1 MKYKEFEKIIKTH
14 KYGMGM
20 IHELYE
26 LGFDMMEGEFKL
38 SSVIDDQFY
47 NTLNLFYNEEGVEW
61 INWFI
66 YESDYGKKDFTKM
79 PIFEKNTDGI
89 TILSEKISDGYGA
102 HDEDGKPICHSFK
115 SLWKYINKNHK
126 L

>member
-1 MKYKEFEKIIKTH
+1 MKYKEFKKIIKTH
-14 KYGMGM
+14 KYGMEM
-20 IHELYE
+20 IHVLYE

-47 NTLNLFYNEEGVEW
+47 NALNLFYNDEGVEW

-66 YESDYGKKDFTKM
+66 YESNYGKRDFTKT
-79 PIFEKNTDGI
+79 PIFEKNKDGVS
-89 TILSEKISDGYGA
+89 ILSEKISDGYGA
-102 HDEDGKPICHSFK
+102 HDEDGMPICYSFK
-115 SLWKYINKNHK
+115 SLWEYIEKHHK

>member
-1 MKYKEFEKIIKTH
+1 MKRKEFEKIIKTH

-47 NTLNLFYNEEGVEW
+47 NTLNLFYNDKGVEW
-61 INWFI
+61 IDWFI
-66 YESDYGKKDFTKM
+66 YESEYGKKDFTKI
-79 PIFEKNTDGI
+79 PIFIKDEDGVS
-89 TILSEKISDGYGA
+89 TLSEKISDGYGA
-102 HDEDGKPICHSFK
+102 HDENDDPICYSIK
-115 SLWKYINKNHK
+115 SLWKHINKNHK